1 MHFEFYTRLAVNT
14 LPGNE
19 QRVLVIGPMLSGG
32 TATPLNAVSVYSED
46 EADLYFGAGS
56 LAAAMARAAINAN
69 SYLQL
74 DVIGIADSGAGK
86 AATGAVTVSGTAI
99 SSGTLSVWVAGE
111 QVTVD
116 VETGDEP
123 SKIIPA
129 LVEAMTQTPSLL
141 VTGEYKSETS
151 QLTVTTRTKGAWGN
165 DITLSASTTAG
176 GLTVN
181 ATPMAN
187 GEMDPDI
194 QPHWMQFRRRSQ
206 HS

>member
-1 MHFEFYTRLAVNT
+1 MC
-14 LPGNE
+14 
-19 QRVLVIGPMLSGG
+19 ISGP
-32 TATPLNAVSVYSED
+32 VRYSPQWR
-46 EADLYFGAGS
+46 
-56 LAAAMARAAINAN
+56 ARAINAN

-86 AATGAVTVSGTAI
+86 AATGAVTVSGTAT

-141 VTGEYKSETS
+141 VTGNTNRKP
-151 QLTVTTRTKGAWGN
+151 
-165 DITLSASTTAG
+165 LS
-176 GLTVN
+176 
-181 ATPMAN
+181 
-187 GEMDPDI
+187 
-194 QPHWMQFRRRSQ
+194 
-206 HS
+206 

>member
-1 MHFEFYTRLAVNT
+1 MSEIQFDTISGGIRKPGVHFEFNTRLAVNT

-86 AATGAVTVSGTAI
+86 AATGAVTVNGTAI

-111 QVTVD
+111 QVTCLHLL
-116 VETGDEP
+116 GP
-123 SKIIPA
+123 LLRQFSYAQMISCCS
-129 LVEAMTQTPSLL
+129 LMEA
-141 VTGEYKSETS
+141 
-151 QLTVTTRTKGAWGN
+151 
-165 DITLSASTTAG
+165 
-176 GLTVN
+176 
-181 ATPMAN
+181 
-187 GEMDPDI
+187 
-194 QPHWMQFRRRSQ
+194 
-206 HS
+206 

>member
-1 MHFEFYTRLAVNT
+1 
-14 LPGNE
+14 
-19 QRVLVIGPMLSGG
+19 
-32 TATPLNAVSVYSED
+32 
-46 EADLYFGAGS
+46 
-56 LAAAMARAAINAN
+56 MARAAINAN

-151 QLTVTTRTKGAWGN
+151 QLTVTTRTKGAWGM
-165 DITLSASTTAG
+165 TLPCRVHHGRRSDRERHADGERRNGPGYSARTGCS
-176 GLTVN
+176 
-181 ATPMAN
+181 
-187 GEMDPDI
+187 
-194 QPHWMQFRRRSQ
+194 FRRRSQ
-206 HS
+206 HSDLSVQYHASPCRPEAASGENRERDGTARRDWLCGLDGQSRNGITLAV